1 MTDVSLAH
9 LIQSLEERIHNKD
22 IIWRNIKDSKLLISS
37 LKELNRFIG
46 NHEIKQSV
54 CDQVSHIIHNKTLVS
69 QGKVR
74 EDDVMLNTALY
85 GPPGVGKTL
94 IGRCLS
100 KIWYSLGYLDGSRN
114 KANRVGVGLRNILAG
129 GDDESS
135 TMNTGL
141 LLYGIFIAIM
151 VIVALISMVRSMYTN
166 IGLYWTIAVIALI
179 AIIIATVIYVLAT
192 PTTNNTNKNNTN
204 KKVDDVNDEY
214 IIDADDLFTVVSRSD
229 FVDKYVGWTDK
240 KTLKLLN
247 DNLGK
252 VLFVDEAYSLVS
264 DPRDSFG
271 LEAINTINKFLSEHP
286 REIIVIFAGYKDLMD
301 SCIFDS
307 QPGLRRRFMWHFN
320 CSGYNGEEL
329 FDIFRLQLRQKQRDI
344 VSDDLT
350 MTKELLA
357 SNSVYFPNFGGDT
370 ERLCFFAELE
380 QSKDYIADPDKCDP
394 IKINHQQVSRALERL
409 KAHNPDAKK
418 KDKDQQESTNPISKM
433 FELLRMKNQQ
443 TTPF

>member
-1 MTDVSLAH
+1 MSDVSLAR
-9 LIQSLEERIHNKD
+9 LIQNLEERIRNKD
-22 IIWRNIKDSKLLISS
+22 VVWRNIKDCKLLISS

-100 KIWYSLGYLDGSRN
+100 KIWYSLGYLDGSRS
-114 KANRVGVGLRNILAG
+114 KSNRMGAGLRNILAG
-129 GDDESS
+129 DDDSS
-135 TMNTGL
+135 SANTGL

-151 VIVALISMVRSMYTN
+151 VVVAMISMIRSMYTN

-179 AIIIATVIYVLAT
+179 AIIIATVVYVLAT
-192 PTTNNTNKNNTN
+192 PTTNKNNN
-204 KKVDDVNDEY
+204 SGVNRKVDDQDEY
-214 IIDADDLFTVVSRSD
+214 TIDADDLFTVVSRSD

-320 CSGYNGEEL
+320 CNGYNGEEL

-344 VSDDLT
+344 VETDLT
-350 MTKELLA
+350 TTRELLS
-357 SNSVYFPNFGGDT
+357 SNSTYFPNFGGDT

-380 QSKDYIADPDKCDP
+380 QSKDYIADPDNCDP
-394 IKINHQQVSRALERL
+394 IKLNYDQVSRALSRL
-409 KAHNPDAKK
+409 KDHNPDAQKK
-418 KDKDQQESTNPISKM
+418 QKSQQESTNPISKM
-433 FELLRMKNQQ
+433 FELLRMNDKQ
-443 TTPF
+443 TTPY